1 MMRNVKRRHFDR
13 QIARGIVTSIKS
25 SLKEVTKCGH
35 HRSQRATLTEMAI
48 RVSGFKKTLS
58 TPTKLADALQRAA
71 VESERPLQ
79 LPSDVKFTVPVKESE
94 VAGSQCFTL
103 NADLQEHPV
112 IIYLTGGAF
121 FERPLKE
128 HWQFLNRLAD
138 RTASKVVVPIYPTLP
153 AHTVEDA
160 FAVLK
165 QIYNEVYTQV
175 PVSQVTVMGDSA
187 GAGLAAS
194 FCEYLGERGLPQPG
208 HLIMISPWLAID
220 FTNPQVAAYEE
231 KDVTL
236 NAAGLRQ
243 LGAIWAAKLD
253 HRNWQVSPLYGTLSP
268 LRDVTI
274 FVGTE
279 ELMYPDAMDFAERL
293 RQQHVPVTTH
303 IGRNLYHIYPVYQSP
318 ESEQAVEEIKRVVNS

>member
-1 MMRNVKRRHFDR
+1 MRNVKRRHFDR

-160 FAVLK
+160 FAMLK

-187 GAGLAAS
+187 GAGLAAR
-194 FCEYLGERGLPQPG
+194 FWVNGG
-208 HLIMISPWLAID
+208 
-220 FTNPQVAAYEE
+220 F
-231 KDVTL
+231 
-236 NAAGLRQ
+236 
-243 LGAIWAAKLD
+243 
-253 HRNWQVSPLYGTLSP
+253 RN
-268 LRDVTI
+268 
-274 FVGTE
+274 
-279 ELMYPDAMDFAERL
+279 
-293 RQQHVPVTTH
+293 PVT
-303 IGRNLYHIYPVYQSP
+303 
-318 ESEQAVEEIKRVVNS
+318 